1 VVAIETPHYLIRAEA
16 PRLSRKGKK
25 EDLDKAVRERAQKYA
40 DHLTGA
46 RSYFEQLVSGPQSR
60 ARKPFVFI
68 CDTPESYYVYADFT
82 SEDRL
87 EHTAGVFFNQYQQL
101 LFYRDESEEET
112 LQTMTH
118 EAFHEY
124 LHAILPTVPIW
135 MDEGMAEYVSG
146 VRIDGGRVAS
156 VGGILKGRLRNLQAA
171 LDSGWDGFGF
181 DFVLWESKEMFYT
194 LAPEL
199 QYAQAWSMVHFLM
212 HGKGG
217 KYKPLLDRYVKV
229 LQETRSPSEARAV
242 FTSADLGTIQ
252 REWLSYVKSLR

>member
-1 VVAIETPHYLIRAEA
+1 VDR
-16 PRLSRKGKK
+16 
-25 EDLDKAVRERAQKYA
+25 AVRERTQKYA

-46 RSYFEQLVSGPQSR
+46 RRYFEQLVTGPQSR
-60 ARKPFVFI
+60 SRKPFIFI

-87 EHTAGVFFNQYQQL
+87 EHTAGVFLHQYQQL
-101 LFYRDESEEET
+101 LFYRDDSEEET

-124 LHAILPTVPIW
+124 LHAILPSVPIW

-146 VRIDGGRVAS
+146 VKIENGQIAS
-156 VGGILKGRLRNLQAA
+156 TGGILRGRLRNLQAA
-171 LDSGWDGFGF
+171 LDSGWDGFAF
-181 DFVLWESKEMFYT
+181 EFVLRESKEMFYT

-212 HGKGG
+212 QGKGG
-217 KYKPLLDRYVKV
+217 KYKPLLERYVKV
-229 LQETRSPSEARAV
+229 LLETRSTAEARAV
-242 FTSADLGTIQ
+242 FTGADLATIQ